1 MAKNYLTP
9 AQIPALIKR
18 AEEYATAGG
27 YCYKRDRAAVTR
39 YIREIIE
46 RAARSADDARYLVEC
61 GLSHAAFSAFL
72 LAGARSW
79 GHAAESGCFFADT
92 LELSGLAG
100 RDFIAEYGED
110 EGPARA
116 VTWQG
121 GILTIAARALF
132 AAYSDLRTARRQFY
146 AIRTKSTARRGGGA
160 WISFDVYEYRDG
172 ISAPAGMQKKASG
185 RYCSAGCRGDEHE
198 AAAALVK
205 AGALPANALT
215 PSGYFNAAEYGENG
229 PLCAYCTFETL
240 A

>member
-9 AQIPALIKR
+9 AQVPALIKR
-18 AEEYATAGG
+18 AEEYAATGG

-39 YIREIIE
+39 YVREVIE
-46 RAARSADDARYLVEC
+46 RAVRNAMDSHYLIEC

-92 LELSGLAG
+92 FELSALAG

-110 EGPARA
+110 EGPVRA
-116 VTWQG
+116 TAWQG
-121 GILTIAARALF
+121 GALAIAARALF
-132 AAYSDLRTARRQFY
+132 AAYSDLRAERRQFY
-146 AIRTKSTARRGGGA
+146 ILRTKSTARRCGGA
-160 WISFDVYEYRDG
+160 WISFDVYEYCG
-172 ISAPAGMQKKASG
+172 GTYSPAGMQKKASG

-198 AAAALVK
+198 TAAALVK
-205 AGALPANALT
+205 AGELPANALT
-215 PSGYFNAAEYGENG
+215 PSGYFNAAEYGEDS